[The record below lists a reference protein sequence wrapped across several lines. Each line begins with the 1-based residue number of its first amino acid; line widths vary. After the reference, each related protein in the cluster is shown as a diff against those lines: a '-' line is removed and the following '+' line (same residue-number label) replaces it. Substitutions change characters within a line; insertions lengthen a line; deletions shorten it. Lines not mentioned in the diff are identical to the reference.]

1 MEKNYDHNRKQQHEG
16 GDGYL
21 GSGHEVPRAIEHI
34 IDPAG
39 DPEVT
44 VSIPFGAVS
53 RHVVTRESGEI
64 GFLEPCIWI
73 LAKKNGLKQPVLIS
87 KDGAHNAW
95 PGAGENNVTFTLSFH
110 LERESL

>member
-1 MEKNYDHNRKQQHEG
+1 M
-16 GDGYL
+16 
-21 GSGHEVPRAIEHI
+21 PRAIEHI

-87 KDGAHNAW
+87 IDGAHNAW

-110 LERESL
+110 LEKESLLS